1 MTEDGE
7 KKKKDLVITKYTG
20 LPFLIVIFMIVPLGD
35 ALRGIFFKWNG
46 YSQKMK
52 FIGLKNYRSLFQ
64 IKFSGDLQ

>member
-20 LPFLIVIFMIVPLGD
+20 LPFNCDLYDRSPWKC
-35 ALRGIFFKWNG
+35 AEGIFFKWNG

-52 FIGLKNYRSLFQ
+52 FIGLKNYRSLFSD
-64 IKFSGDLQ
+64 KCFLVDLQ